1 MKSKKIKLKIGIIGC
16 GAIGSRMAQNIVK
29 DLKDD
34 CKLTSIFD
42 IDASK
47 SAKLKKSLSSKVII
61 APTLKDLI
69 KSSDL
74 VVEAVNAINT
84 KDIIKAV
91 VSSKK
96 SVLAMSVGK
105 LLGANN
111 IFKIA
116 KKNKCSI
123 LIPSGAIAGLDAIKA
138 AKLAG
143 IKSISIT
150 SRKPPRGL
158 VGNPYCLKKG
168 IDLLKINRETLLF
181 NGKVSEAVKAFPQN
195 INVAATVALAA
206 DVENLLRIKIITS
219 PKFKTNSHEIIM
231 IGNFGKMISRTEN
244 VACPDNPKTS
254 YLAALSALQTLKQ
267 YCKGTFIGT

>member
-1 MKSKKIKLKIGIIGC
+1 M
-16 GAIGSRMAQNIVK
+16 
-29 DLKDD
+29 
-34 CKLTSIFD
+34 
-42 IDASK
+42 
-47 SAKLKKSLSSKVII
+47 